1 MTTQELE
8 TSLPPLCRGA
18 RVRMSPLGRARHPK
32 YGDREGLIVGQGSP
46 SSWRVKFDDRKTIQ
60 AIHQDYLERV
70 PRSTRR
76 RRPSAAGGRALRRLK
91 SVACSLARPGRAMHS
106 SRRPLPSPAGAS
118 R

>member
-1 MTTQELE
+1 MNNREFETT
-8 TSLPPLCRGA
+8 LPPLCRGA

-70 PRSTRR
+70 PRST
-76 RRPSAAGGRALRRLK
+76 PSPQCADAAGRH
-91 SVACSLARPGRAMHS
+91 CD
-106 SRRPLPSPAGAS
+106 AS
-118 R
+118 NP